1 MVQNTEWHS
10 LRKFQNN
17 SKELEIVFSP
27 LLFAINIIQQTTDQQ
42 TNKTRREQLNIV
54 DTLLALLCNAQKP

>member
-10 LRKFQNN
+10 LRKFQNK